1 MLLMIS
7 IIAAVGIGLAV
18 LQDLGRSLVILP
30 AANFETIKLKITN
43 GEG

>member
-18 LQDLGRSLVILP
+18 LQDLGRPLVILP
-30 AANFETIKLKITN
+30 AANFETI
-43 GEG
+43 